1 MPSPVFLYQFQG
13 RLQEETENES
23 GSTKEGADL

>member
-1 MPSPVFLYQFQG
+1 MPSPVFFIPISG
-13 RLQEETENES
+13 TLQEEAENES